1 MTHDPLIE
9 QARKTAQNAYAPY
22 SLFSVGAA
30 VLFTGDKQPHVG
42 CNVENLSYGLTICAE
57 RSAIFAGVARGKREI
72 EKLAI
77 SSFDRSGVLL
87 SNFVPCGACL
97 QVIKEFAKPDTRII
111 VDGRGDYILAELLP
125 IPFA

>member
-1 MTHDPLIE
+1 MTHDTLIE
-9 QARKTAQNAYAPY
+9 QARKVAQNAYAPY

-30 VLFTGDKQPHVG
+30 VLFTGDKTPYVG

-57 RSAIFAGVARGKREI
+57 RNAIFAGIAAGKREI
-72 EKLAI
+72 EKIAI
-77 SSFDRSGVLL
+77 ASFYKSGILL
-87 SNFVPCGACL
+87 PNFVPCGACL
-97 QVIKEFAKPDTRII
+97 QVIKEFAKPDTPII